1 MIVMADLNFNKEFSE
16 KDRLMVKR
24 RELLFDITEY
34 LEKGFLR
41 KGFNRDFFDYIN
53 EISFRMLNGGED
65 YYALFLGDT
74 LREIDLNQAF
84 PTASV
89 LKGNKILFLFNP
101 ISFLFLEEKEAIAL
115 IKHEI
120 LHILLKHHA
129 REKALKNK
137 YRKLAINLAMD
148 ISVNQY
154 INHLP
159 KYTERINTVNM
170 RFDINLKTGETLEF
184 YTEAIHN
191 AILEHPKEAEGLK
204 ESGEFNYEEVH
215 DRWVESEDEDSDEV
229 KDKLRSTLQ
238 MASRNGIPDEVL
250 RIVKDNIKGE
260 VSWTDVIRKALKT
273 LPKGRKKTVTRMS
286 RRQPDRLDLRGEL
299 RNHIPDITVAIDIS
313 GSIDDASMNDFL
325 KEVLSLSQLYSESIR
340 ILECDNEVRRD
351 YKIRTLNDIKPLL
364 KRRGGTK
371 FTPVFRHLKEENL
384 RSTLLIYF
392 TDGLGEDRIEVR
404 PSHHKTVWVVKGDR
418 ISLKDPM
425 GEVVYLKSS
434 KKDPGNA
441 SYGIEVMR
449 ALLHDWAR

>member
-1 MIVMADLNFNKEFSE
+1 MIVMADLNFNKEFNE

-24 RELLFDITEY
+24 RQLLLDVTDY
-34 LEKGFLR
+34 LDKGLLR
-41 KGFNRDFFDYIN
+41 KGFSKDFFEYIN

-74 LREIDLNQAF
+74 LREIDFNQVF

-89 LKGNKILFLFNP
+89 LKGHKILFLFNP
-101 ISFLFLEEKEAIAL
+101 ISFLFLEEREAVAL

-129 REKALKNK
+129 REKVLKNK
-137 YRKLAINLAMD
+137 YRKLAINLALD

-159 KYTERINTVNM
+159 RFTERINTVNM
-170 RFDINLKTGETLEF
+170 RFDMNLKTGETLEF
-184 YTEAIHN
+184 YTEAIHE
-191 AILEHPKEAEGLK
+191 AILQHPKEAEGLIG
-204 ESGEFNYEEVH
+204 SGELNYEEVH
-215 DRWVESEDEDSDEV
+215 DRWVESEDENSDEV

-250 RIVKDNIKGE
+250 RIVRDNIKGE
-260 VSWTDVIRKALKT
+260 IHWTDVIRKALKT
-273 LPKGRKKTVTRMS
+273 LPKGKKKTVTRMS
-286 RRQPDRLDLRGEL
+286 RRQPDRLDIRGEL
-299 RNHIPDITVAIDIS
+299 RNHVPDITVAIDIS
-313 GSIDDASMNDFL
+313 GSIDESSMNDFL
-325 KEVLSLSQLYSESIR
+325 KEVLSLSHLYSESIR
-340 ILECDNEVRRD
+340 ILECDNEIRRD
-351 YKIRTLNDIKPLL
+351 YKIKSLTDIKPLL

-384 RSTLLIYF
+384 RDTLLIYF

-404 PSHHKTVWVVKGDR
+404 PGHYKTVWVVKGDR

-425 GEVVYLKSS
+425 GDVVYLKAP
-434 KKDPGNA
+434 KKDDANS